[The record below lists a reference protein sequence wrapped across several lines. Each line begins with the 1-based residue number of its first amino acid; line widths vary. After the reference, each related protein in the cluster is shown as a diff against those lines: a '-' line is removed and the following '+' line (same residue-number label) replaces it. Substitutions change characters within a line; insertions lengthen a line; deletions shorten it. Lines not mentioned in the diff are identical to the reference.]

1 MRFFFLIR
9 IIPEIVEKPKHLVMF
24 QSTVKS
30 RKHVYACHRLYS
42 NLNIPKKKHFAIMR
56 CELCAAT
63 QCKKTNSSELM
74 QTGFHPSPK
83 VYVFTSTV

>member
-1 MRFFFLIR
+1 
-9 IIPEIVEKPKHLVMF
+9 
-24 QSTVKS
+24 
-30 RKHVYACHRLYS
+30 
-42 NLNIPKKKHFAIMR
+42 MR

-63 QCKKTNSSELM
+63 QCKKQTNSSELM